1 VERGGRTLFALVVL
15 GIASLG
21 FSPSALASEFPE
33 LKLLNLEEQTLLQ
46 AVNQTRAAHGVPPLR
61 FGVRLQRA
69 ARAHSRSMARRGSFT
84 HGNWYGRL
92 RRHGVKAR
100 TLGETIAW
108 GVGLDGT
115 AAAIVG
121 MWMASPPH
129 RATLLT
135 AGFRRIGIGVAVG
148 TMGGF
153 PGARVATADFAS

>member
-1 VERGGRTLFALVVL
+1 VKRGGRTLFALVVL

-21 FSPSALASEFPE
+21 FSPSALSSEFSKRE
-33 LKLLNLEEQTLLQ
+33 LVNLQEQTLVQ
-46 AVNQTRAAHGVPPLR
+46 AVNEMRAAHGVPQLR
-61 FGVRLQRA
+61 VGVRLQRA
-69 ARAHSRSMARRGSFT
+69 ARAHSRSMARSGSFT

-92 RRHGVKAR
+92 RRHGVRAWM
-100 TLGETIAW
+100 LGETIAW
-108 GVGLDGT
+108 GVGLDGS
-115 AAAIVG
+115 AAGIVG

-153 PGARVATADFAS
+153 PGARVVTADFAG

>member
-1 VERGGRTLFALVVL
+1 VKRGGRTLFALVVL
-15 GIASLG
+15 GSASLG
-21 FSPSALASEFPE
+21 FSPSALASEFSKRE
-33 LKLLNLEEQTLLQ
+33 VLNLQEQTLVQ
-46 AVNQTRAAHGVPPLR
+46 AVNEARAAHGVPPLR
-61 FGVRLQRA
+61 VGVRLQRA

-84 HGNWYGRL
+84 HGNWYSRL
-92 RRHGVKAR
+92 RRHGVRAR

-108 GVGLDGT
+108 GVGLDVS
-115 AAAIVG
+115 AAGIVG

-153 PGARVATADFAS
+153 PGARVVTADFAG